1 MSSTKICYLLHMC
14 RINDDQAA
22 SIACENMETYTR
34 GNYSKTNEIRL
45 QEYELIDYCAVAQ

>member
-1 MSSTKICYLLHMC
+1 MC